1 MSDSQTATSLVKLI
15 NNSAKL
21 TGKLQNGINKVLWG
35 SANTQPARTATY
47 DPVSGSIKYSPGP
60 TSTPTPP
67 ARTAVGS
74 FVQAGL
80 FNALDVLN
88 SVDLCSVMTYLTDN
102 ISAKKKKRPE
112 RSTWSATQTALY
124 GVQDQAAL
132 VQGYIDK
139 FTAYPNIFIGSYL
152 GTGPNAVPPE
162 QAISQS
168 NAPTQGG
175 SQVTAYNL
183 YFLMQSIKDTF
194 SFSNSSTSS
203 LFTEEDKLILSVVPG
218 LGGNLNIIDD
228 FIGTINKYSD
238 YRQIPS
244 VEVQKLVNK
253 ITTLRSVCVTIQ
265 NLDFKV
271 GLAAVGNFIGVDV
284 RAQIQKL
291 NKFLDPTKIITDLKN
306 INNALRTFIRIGRQ
320 VEGILRLGQFVI
332 KLALIFAKIFKFIQN
347 LFITNPFPLIFAT
360 GGVQTVFQNAS
371 EKAKTETG
379 GIVRLLKAVN
389 ALLTV
394 ILNFLRYLLVNTNE
408 LLSRLDIL
416 LINLQACDAV
426 KNSDVVSELKQTQ
439 SDLIAF
445 REQIASY
452 ITQYDSKTNANTAMF
467 GKYDIRVVEEEVTDP
482 SIRNKRRRGVALDT
496 DGQVVAQSDLTFAT
510 NNAVIIAEVQQ
521 QLIAQQLVSS
531 DSGQIDAA
539 NLAVIAESVNYLD
552 SNDVIDNDLTPNM
565 EILNAAGAAQGVNI
579 SQFIDKIPGGTEF
592 KQNSNTVTAGFGAN
606 AKQQAKTQATAVSG
620 SIK

>member
-1 MSDSQTATSLVKLI
+1 MSDSQTAKGLTPLI
-15 NNSAKL
+15 NNSARL

-35 SANTQPARTATY
+35 SANVQPARTATY

-60 TSTPTPP
+60 ATAPTPP
-67 ARTAVGS
+67 AKTAVGS

-88 SVDLCSVMTYLTDN
+88 SVDLCSVMTYLTDTIN
-102 ISAKKKKRPE
+102 AKKSKRPPE
-112 RSTWSATQTALY
+112 SEWSAIQATFY
-124 GVQDQAAL
+124 GLQDQAEFTQKA
-132 VQGYIDK
+132 IDK
-139 FTAYPNIFIGSYL
+139 FTAYPNIFIGSYV
-152 GTGPNAVPPE
+152 GTGPNAVPPQ
-162 QAISQS
+162 QAISES
-168 NAPTQGG
+168 NAPAEGG
-175 SQVTAYNL
+175 SKVTAYNL

-194 SFSNSSTSS
+194 SFSNSSTNS
-203 LFTEEDKLILSVVPG
+203 LFTEEDKLVLSVVPG

-238 YRQIPS
+238 YRQIPND
-244 VEVQKLVNK
+244 EVQKLLTKVTN
-253 ITTLRSVCVTIQ
+253 LRSICVTIQ

-320 VEGILRLGQFVI
+320 VEGILKLGQFII
-332 KLALIFAKIFKFIQN
+332 KLALIFAKVFKFIQV
-347 LFITNPFPLIFAT
+347 LFTTNPFPLIFAT
-360 GGVQTVFQNAS
+360 GGVQTVFQNTS
-371 EKAKTETG
+371 EKAKTETN
-379 GIVRLLKAVN
+379 GIIRLLKSVN

-394 ILNFLRYLLVNTNE
+394 VLNFLRYLLVNTNE

-426 KNSDVVSELKQTQ
+426 KDSDVVSELKQTQ

-445 REQIASY
+445 REQITGY

-467 GKYDIRVVEEEVTDP
+467 GKYDIRVVEEEITDP

-496 DGQVVAQSDLTFAT
+496 DGQVVVQSDLTFAT

-531 DSGQIDAA
+531 NSGQIDAA

-552 SNDVIDNDLTPNM
+552 SNDVIDNDLTPST
-565 EILNAAGAAQGVNI
+565 EVLNAAGAAQGANI
-579 SQFIDKIPGGTEF
+579 SQFIDKIPGGPEF
-592 KQNSNTVTAGFGAN
+592 KQNSKTVTADFGAN

-620 SIK
+620 STR